1 MSTSSN
7 TSATKALAKL
17 KQTNY
22 HVWKNTAKSDL
33 IIAGKWPFKKPTELQ
48 AQAAIPADTTIGQ
61 KGVPA
66 FFPDPSDIT
75 ADSIVLANIIL
86 LVEEDQLGYFD
97 QDGFAHDAWIAFK
110 QQHEPHGIAKQNVPK
125 NVLLL
130 HKKIQGY

>member
-66 FFPDPSDIT
+66 FVPDPSGIT
-75 ADSIVLANIIL
+75 ADSIALANIIL
-86 LVEEDQLGYFD
+86 QILVM
-97 QDGFAHDAWIAFK
+97 
-110 QQHEPHGIAKQNVPK
+110 
-125 NVLLL
+125 
-130 HKKIQGY
+130 